1 MLQTGRRLPG
11 RGGWRVL
18 WRKTVREGVDGGCY
32 GGRQGGDVGEAR
44 CKESCFCGI
53 SEGADE
59 VWRDCDV

>member
-1 MLQTGRRLPG
+1 MAG
-11 RGGWRVL
+11 
-18 WRKTVREGVDGGCY
+18 TVEGDREGVDGGCY